1 MKGWRV
7 VKITLI
13 AFLLLA
19 NVFML
24 WFLQSVF
31 RSAEYLPEDTIR
43 QARELLRSDGIVI
56 GQRVVDPKKVNLPI
70 YEGSLAEDYHA
81 SVAAKLSGSNVSL
94 TFDAPN
100 GVVISMENGDRFMF
114 SDGFD
119 IRYTAGGSP
128 EFSALDYKSV
138 ASLPPLTA
146 DEVESA
152 RKAVTSLLA
161 RIGGTTAERGQKASH
176 LYTFTVCG
184 RDDEVIVVALYQGL
198 RRGEVLGLTKDCVNF
213 DKKTITIN
221 KAWSQRNK
229 FDTTKN
235 DQSVRTL
242 PMFENTYNI
251 LIKYKDKKPNERIFD
266 LTTKQYELVLE
277 KVRKESGLN
286 ELKMKDM
293 RSTFITNC
301 MNMNIP
307 VHIIQAWVGHALGS
321 VVTTSVYTSHNE
333 EADVEYINQIN
344 EKFKKLT

>member
-161 RIGGTTAERGQKASH
+161 KIGGTTAERGQKASH

-184 RDDEVIVVALYQGL
+184 RDDATGIQYCVAEQVVEGKALVDFRAVFAVSDGDVIGMNGSWCFASTDGVYSAQLLDQINILY
-198 RRGEVLGLTKDCVNF
+198 
-213 DKKTITIN
+213 
-221 KAWSQRNK
+221 
-229 FDTTKN
+229 
-235 DQSVRTL
+235 SVR
-242 PMFENTYNI
+242 NRI
-251 LIKYKDKKPNERIFD
+251 LEERGDAKDSREEI
-266 LTTKQYELVLE
+266 LSLE
-277 KVRKESGLN
+277 IGYAVYFRSDTESFYLIPAWIVRCESGKTYSINAVDGTL
-286 ELKMKDM
+286 
-293 RSTFITNC
+293 
-301 MNMNIP
+301 
-307 VHIIQAWVGHALGS
+307 
-321 VVTTSVYTSHNE
+321 YT
-333 EADVEYINQIN
+333 
-344 EKFKKLT
+344 K